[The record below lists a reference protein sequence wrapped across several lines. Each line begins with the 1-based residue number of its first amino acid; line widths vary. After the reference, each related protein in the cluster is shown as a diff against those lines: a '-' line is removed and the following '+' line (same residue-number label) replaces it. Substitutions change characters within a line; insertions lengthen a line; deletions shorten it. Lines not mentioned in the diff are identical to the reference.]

1 MFLIVLFL
9 SQDACVS
16 KHVREAIRKEKLE
29 REYKQHQINVL
40 GDVKQESRRKQ
51 KFQSQ
56 QSRFKI
62 TAKHRAIDLDLLDQ
76 HYQGIE
82 GTKLDSS
89 EFSRN
94 KDNELKSTEIDKNN
108 SCAKDTDISV
118 TDIVTSKDTEPT
130 IQTDREKDVSI
141 ECECERTESSKCQ
154 SSSDQNAKKCIKH
167 NKVHVAENTDG
178 TDVKPKCKHKYSDKE
193 KGTRANK
200 EERNVETNPEGAPE
214 KMFCLVDV
222 EAESE
227 NTVSYESLVRMNLKC
242 MNQRLSLMKQFLS
255 LEFS

>member
-108 SCAKDTDISV
+108 SCAKDTDNSI
-118 TDIVTSKDTEPT
+118 TDIVTSKDTEPA
-130 IQTDREKDVSI
+130 IQTDREKVVSI
-141 ECECERTESSKCQ
+141 ECECKRTESSKCQ
-154 SSSDQNAKKCIKH
+154 SSSDQNATDNTKCIKH
-167 NKVHVAENTDG
+167 NKEAGKTDA

-193 KGTRANK
+193 KGTRTDK
-200 EERNVETNPEGAPE
+200 EERNAETNLDGAPE

-222 EAESE
+222 EAEAE
-227 NTVSYESLVRMNLKC
+227 NTVSYESLVRMNLK
-242 MNQRLSLMKQFLS
+242 
-255 LEFS
+255 